1 MNGGRRGSAASVAGG
16 RPGALTPGSGRGN
29 AVPEPVTQEPPIVW
43 ARSPRMSI
51 YGINVP
57 SPDEHDYHDAR
68 QQQRVQRAMQV
79 IDAGDIIAIIESRL
93 G

>member
-1 MNGGRRGSAASVAGG
+1 
-16 RPGALTPGSGRGN
+16 
-29 AVPEPVTQEPPIVW
+29 
-43 ARSPRMSI
+43 MSI